1 MNKNKTI
8 ASLLTL
14 PVATGAFLAVAS
26 LSPVLA
32 TENECNAETDLQGT
46 VTRNEATVTNY
57 STSDCSYDAT
67 LALYDSPKTPETYQW
82 IEEQNLVGSKTVTVK
97 AGETVTIKVDGTGP
111 SCYMQS
117 DLIRGSEVMETPYY
131 RNAMDVDVY
140 SVSCT
145 TTTTTNNDST
155 SNNTT
160 TNNVTNNNVTN
171 NNSVST
177 VAEKLAATGDATVI
191 FSFLLAG
198 IATLVAGLF
207 LRKAGK

>member
-1 MNKNKTI
+1 MNNKKSI
-8 ASLLTL
+8 VSLLTL

-46 VTRNEATVTNY
+46 VTRNEASVTNY

-82 IEEQNLVGSKTVTVK
+82 IESQKLIGSKTVTVK
-97 AGETVTIKVDGTGP
+97 AGETVSIKVDGTGP
-111 SCYMQS
+111 SCYVQS
-117 DLIRGSEVMETPYY
+117 DLIRGSEVMEVPFY

-155 SNNTT
+155 NNTT

-177 VAEKLAATGDATVI
+177 VTEKLAATGDAAVI
-191 FSFLLAG
+191 FAFLLAG
-198 IATLVAGLF
+198 ISTIAAGLY

>member
-1 MNKNKTI
+1 MLFRSI
-8 ASLLTL
+8 VSLLTL

-26 LSPVLA
+26 LSPVA
-32 TENECNAETDLQGT
+32 ANECSAETDLQGT
-46 VTRNEATVTNY
+46 VTRNEASVTNY

-67 LALYDSPKTPETYQW
+67 LAIYDSPKTPETYQW
-82 IEEQNLVGSKTVTVK
+82 IESQKLIGSKTVTVK
-97 AGETVTIKVDGTGP
+97 AGETVSIKVDGTGP

-117 DLIRGSEVMETPYY
+117 DLIRGSEVMEVPYY

-145 TTTTTNNDST
+145 TTTTTTTNNDST
-155 SNNTT
+155 NNTT

-171 NNSVST
+171 NNSVT
-177 VAEKLAATGDATVI
+177 AVAEKLAATGDAAVI

-198 IATLVAGLF
+198 IATLAAGLF